1 MSSQAPGVVAAP
13 DAAGDDAAGDDPA
26 GDDPARRPSVTLLP
40 GHARRA
46 EAGHP
51 WIFSNE
57 VQMDAAAK
65 ALVPGALVTLCR
77 AGGSPLGTAM
87 FNPHTLLAARLLDR
101 DAGQV
106 IGRRFFARR
115 LQRALRLRERLYAAP
130 YYRLVH
136 AEADGLPGLVVD
148 RFADILVVQS
158 NAAGIAR
165 LEPDLCAALVALLRP
180 AAIVLRNDGPVRVQ
194 EGLLPET
201 RVAHGRLDGP
211 VVVEEDGAR
220 FPVDVLAGQ
229 KTGWFF
235 DQRENRAF
243 VAGLARGAR
252 LIDLYCYTGG
262 FAVRAACAGAAA
274 VTGIDSSA
282 TGLQL
287 AGEAAALNGVGE
299 ICAFRR
305 AEAFAEAARLAAA
318 GERFDIVVADP
329 PAFAKS
335 RRDAPAAL
343 RGYRKL
349 ARLAA
354 ALTAPRGFLFLAS
367 CSFHVGETE
376 FAEAVRRGLADA
388 GRAGR
393 IVRRAG
399 AGPDHPIHPSLP
411 ESAYLKTTTLALD

>member
-1 MSSQAPGVVAAP
+1 MSS
-13 DAAGDDAAGDDPA
+13 DAQRETSLVDET

-40 GHARRA
+40 GRAKRA

-57 VQMDAAAK
+57 VRMDAAAK
-65 ALVPGALVTLCR
+65 ALPPGGLVTLCR
-77 AGGSPLGTAM
+77 AGGSPLGVAM

-101 DAGQV
+101 DAERV

-115 LQRALRLRERLYAAP
+115 LDRALRLRERLFASP

-148 RFADILVVQS
+148 RFGDVLVVQS
-158 NAAGIAR
+158 NAAGMAR
-165 LEPDLCAALVALLRP
+165 LETLVCEALQALLRP
-180 AAIVLRNDGPVRVQ
+180 AAIVLRNDSPVRTQ

-201 RVAHGRLDGP
+201 RVAQGRLDDH
-211 VVVEEDGAR
+211 VVVEERGAR
-220 FPVDVLAGQ
+220 FPVDVLGGQ
-229 KTGWFF
+229 KTGWFC
-235 DQRENRAF
+235 DQSENRAF

-252 LIDLYCYTGG
+252 MLDLYCYTGG
-262 FAVRAACAGAAA
+262 FAVQAARAGASAA
-274 VTGIDSSA
+274 TGIDSSA
-282 TGLQL
+282 PALQL
-287 AGEAAALNGVGE
+287 AAVAAATNGVAE
-299 ICAFRR
+299 SCVFRR
-305 AEAFAEAARLAAA
+305 AEVFAEAARLAAA
-318 GERFDIVVADP
+318 GERFDVVVADP

-335 RRDAPAAL
+335 QRDAGAAL

-349 ARLAA
+349 ARVAA

-367 CSFHVGETE
+367 CSFHIGEAE

-388 GRAGR
+388 GRTGR
-393 IVRRAG
+393 ILRRAG
-399 AGPDHPIHPSLP
+399 AGPDHPVHPSLP

>member
-1 MSSQAPGVVAAP
+1 MSSVPRQETSQPDPG
-13 DAAGDDAAGDDPA
+13 GDDPA
-26 GDDPARRPSVTLLP
+26 ARPKVGLLP

-57 VQMDAAAK
+57 VHMDAAAK
-65 ALVPGALVTLCR
+65 ALPPGGLVTLCR
-77 AGGSPLGTAM
+77 AGGSPLGVAM

-101 DAGQV
+101 DAGRA

-115 LQRALRLRERLYAAP
+115 LERALALRQRLFAAP
-130 YYRLVH
+130 CYRLVH

-148 RFADILVVQS
+148 RFGAVLVVQA

-165 LEPDLCAALVALLRP
+165 LEPLVLDALEEQLRP
-180 AAIVLRNDGPVRVQ
+180 AAIVLRNDAPVRAQ
-194 EGLLPET
+194 EGLAAET
-201 RVAHGRLDGP
+201 RVARGRLDEA
-211 VVVEEDGAR
+211 VVVDEDGAR

-229 KTGWFF
+229 KTGWFY
-235 DQRENRAF
+235 DQRRNRAF
-243 VAGLARGAR
+243 VAGLARAAR
-252 LIDLYCYTGG
+252 GLDLYCYSGG
-262 FAVRAACAGAAA
+262 FAVQMARAGAAA

-282 TGLQL
+282 AALRL
-287 AGEAAALNGVGE
+287 AAEAAARNGLAAVCG
-299 ICAFRR
+299 FRR
-305 AEAFAEAARLAAA
+305 AEVFAEAIRLAAA

-335 RRDAPAAL
+335 RRDVGPAL

-354 ALTAPRGFLFLAS
+354 ALVAPRGFLFLAS
-367 CSFHVGETE
+367 CSFHVGEAE

-388 GRAGR
+388 GRAGH
-393 IVRRAG
+393 ILRRAG
-399 AGPDHPIHPSLP
+399 AGPDHPIHPALP
-411 ESAYLKTTTLALD
+411 ETAYLKTTTLALD

>member
-1 MSSQAPGVVAAP
+1 MSSQAADEAP
-13 DAAGDDAAGDDPA
+13 AVEVAGDDPA
-26 GDDPARRPSVTLLP
+26 ARPRVSLLP

-57 VQMDAAAK
+57 VRMDAAAR
-65 ALVPGALVTLCR
+65 ALPPGGLVTLCR
-77 AGGSPLGTAM
+77 AGGSPLGVAM

-101 DAGQV
+101 DAGRA

-115 LQRALRLRERLYAAP
+115 LERALELRQRLFAEP
-130 YYRLVH
+130 CYRLVH

-148 RFADILVVQS
+148 RFGAVLVVQA

-165 LEPDLCAALVALLRP
+165 LEPLICDALEGLLRP
-180 AAIVLRNDGPVRVQ
+180 AAIVLRNDGAVRAQ
-194 EGLLPET
+194 EGLDSEI
-201 RVAHGRLDGP
+201 RVVRGRLDAP
-211 VVVEEDGAR
+211 VVVDEDGAR

-229 KTGWFF
+229 KTGWFY
-235 DQRENRAF
+235 DQRRNRLF
-243 VAGLARGAR
+243 VAGLARAAR
-252 LIDLYCYTGG
+252 VLDLFCYSGG
-262 FAVRAACAGAAA
+262 FAVQMARAGAAT

-282 TGLQL
+282 QALRL
-287 AGEAAALNGVGE
+287 ATEAAALNGVGAA
-299 ICAFRR
+299 CLFRR

-318 GERFDIVVADP
+318 GERFDVVVADP

-335 RRDAPAAL
+335 RRGVGAAL

-367 CSFHVGETE
+367 CSFHVGEAE
-376 FAEAVRRGLADA
+376 FAEAMRRGLADA
-388 GRAGR
+388 GRAGH
-393 IVRRAG
+393 ILRRAG
-399 AGPDHPIHPSLP
+399 AGPDHPIHPALP